1 MAASQTQAVQQD
13 DKEASRPSQLQIA
26 TSTAVN
32 RYGLTAR
39 ALRYYEERGMLSP
52 DRDQG
57 NRRNYTAY
65 DQQRLQWI
73 ARLRNVKLPLRD
85 VEAVLAAEHLH
96 GKGEVVAAERL
107 EKLRSDLIKQLT
119 VLDQILSEFK
129 R

>member
-1 MAASQTQAVQQD
+1 MAASQIQSVQQEA
-13 DKEASRPSQLQIA
+13 KETSRPNQVQIA
-26 TSTAVN
+26 TSTAVH

-73 ARLRNVKLPLRD
+73 ARLRNAKLPLRD
-85 VEAVLAAEHLH
+85 VEAVLAAEHLQ
-96 GKGEVVAAERL
+96 GNGDVVATERL

-119 VLDQILSEFK
+119 VLDSILSELK